1 MPRLFVALDLP
12 ETVTK
17 ELARIQPPPVSGL
30 RNVKADQVHL
40 TLHFIGEADI
50 ATVAEALA
58 PVSGRKFELT
68 LSGVGKFPPSGK
80 AKVLWVGI
88 RDTAELLSLHAVM
101 GKALGAAGFPIE
113 TRPYAPHIT
122 LARCGHKVLDSV
134 VDKFLS
140 QNHGFVL
147 PSIPVE
153 GFALYS
159 SRNVDDAPVYFR
171 ERWFPFV

>member
-12 ETVTK
+12 ESVTK

-30 RNVKADQVHL
+30 RNVKSDQIHL
-40 TLHFIGEADI
+40 TLHFLGEADI
-50 ATVAEALA
+50 AQVSDALA

-68 LSGVGKFPPSGK
+68 LNGVGKFPPIGK
-80 AKVLWVGI
+80 AKVLWAGI
-88 RDTAELLSLHAVM
+88 RDNAELLSLHAVI
-101 GKALGAAGFPIE
+101 GNALGAAGFPIE
-113 TRPYAPHIT
+113 TRPYAPHLT
-122 LARCGHKVLDSV
+122 LARCGHKVPDSV

-147 PSIPVE
+147 PPIPIE
-153 GFALYS
+153 AFALYS
-159 SRNVDDAPVYFR
+159 STNVDDAPVYHR